1 MNISL
6 ICPLILAF
14 AVPTNEIDMTGAA
27 FANLGENPLVF
38 SVMVSM
44 MCLYLCLCIWARSAD
59 IKDELRVC
67 DVLSDLSR

>member
-1 MNISL
+1 
-6 ICPLILAF
+6 
-14 AVPTNEIDMTGAA
+14 MTGAA

-67 DVLSDLSR
+67 DILSDLSR